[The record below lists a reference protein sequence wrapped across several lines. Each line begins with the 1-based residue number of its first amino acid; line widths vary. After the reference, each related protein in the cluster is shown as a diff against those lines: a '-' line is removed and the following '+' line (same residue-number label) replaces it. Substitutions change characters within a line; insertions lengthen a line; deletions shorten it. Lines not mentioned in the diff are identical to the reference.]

1 MAAPIPST
9 GSRWIQIVLIS
20 GSQGLWPL
28 SPCSKDYLSLIQ
40 QRHSPDRP
48 GPNST
53 FSCCPGAWPKGRDG
67 ENAAQP
73 QKAVFIE
80 K

>member
-1 MAAPIPST
+1 MAAPILST
-9 GSRWIQIVLIS
+9 GRRWIQTVLIS
-20 GSQGLWPL
+20 GSQGLWSL
-28 SPCSKDYLSLIQ
+28 SPYSKVYPSLIQ